1 MLNKILK
8 IIVIAFTLFS
18 FNFSARSDDT
28 IKIAMIEPMSGPLA
42 AIGLDLI
49 EQMEFFAEKV
59 FSASENEMSGIVRN
73 AFWQSFAAI
82 RPMFETFPK
91 IFTRSSTVMN

>member
-1 MLNKILK
+1 MLNKLLK

-59 FSASENEMSGIVRN
+59 NKEFSLIFLLEMSYYLGIYPSLEN
-73 AFWQSFAAI
+73 IDFDFFNI
-82 RPMFETFPK
+82 KYPFLLN
-91 IFTRSSTVMN
+91 I